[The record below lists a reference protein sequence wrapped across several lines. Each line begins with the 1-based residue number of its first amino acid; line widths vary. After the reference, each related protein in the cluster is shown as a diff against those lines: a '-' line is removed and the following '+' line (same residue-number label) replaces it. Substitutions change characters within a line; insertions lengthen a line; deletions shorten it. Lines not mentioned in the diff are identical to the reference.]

1 MQINLKLCR
10 IYIKITSYPYI
21 SCLHEITLPYAC
33 FVIWRS
39 KWENRFI
46 WDLLPTKKHYLFYI
60 TLNCTKC
67 PRKCLLYLELV
78 KTKLAAC
85 LIGFVFLNVL
95 MENGEITITAKTRMA
110 YEQGSLL
117 SYTWYPILSYTMTH
131 DLGVCIFIWRAT
143 LFIFLGI
150 LPSHSFEYNVRLN
163 VCKTRKIL
171 KL

>member
-1 MQINLKLCR
+1 MR
-10 IYIKITSYPYI
+10 IKITSYPYI
-21 SCLHEITLPYAC
+21 SCLHDITLPSAC

-78 KTKLAAC
+78 KTKLAAG

-117 SYTWYPILSYTMTH
+117 SYTCYDTRPRCLHFHLKSHPIYFPW
-131 DLGVCIFIWRAT
+131 DLAEPFFWI
-143 LFIFLGI
+143 
-150 LPSHSFEYNVRLN
+150 
-163 VCKTRKIL
+163 
-171 KL
+171 